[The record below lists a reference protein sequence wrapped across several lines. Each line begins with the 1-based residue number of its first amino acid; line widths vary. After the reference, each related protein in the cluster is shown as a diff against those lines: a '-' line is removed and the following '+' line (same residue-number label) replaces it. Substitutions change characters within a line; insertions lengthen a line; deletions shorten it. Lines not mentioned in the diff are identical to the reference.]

1 MSTEANTIWYES
13 WYERAAECIH
23 YFEGKLPAEL
33 IQKALDEDNME
44 DLQKFVM
51 EAEAEWSR
59 QEFYGHDALLGQND
73 NY

>member
-1 MSTEANTIWYES
+1 MSNTSNTI

-23 YFEGKLPAEL
+23 YFEGKLPAKL

-44 DLQKFVM
+44 DLQRFVL

-59 QEFYGHDALLGQND
+59 QEFYNHDALLGAND
-73 NY
+73 AY